1 MDGGVQRW
9 GANMKGN
16 AGKWAEK
23 QTQEWLDAQSLHDST
38 FAFHRFPDAR
48 AARGGLASQPSDHL
62 VVHRGVVTF
71 LETKETKELRRLPRT
86 KVSQIGMLLK
96 FHLAGASV
104 AVLVHRSE
112 YHDWVLF
119 TAQHLFPKGPTPAS
133 FPFDGLLTYPTAAA
147 ALGEFYQ

>member
-1 MDGGVQRW
+1 
-9 GANMKGN
+9 MKGD

-23 QTQEWLDAQSLHDST
+23 QTQEWLDAQSLRDST

-71 LETKETKELRRLPRT
+71 LETKETKELKRLPRA

-104 AVLVHRSE
+104 GVLVHRTE
-112 YHDWVLF
+112 FKDWVLF
-119 TAQHLFPKGPTPAS
+119 TGQHLFPSSDDTLKS
-133 FPFDGLLTYPTAAA
+133 FPFDALIPYPTAAA